1 MTISIIGT
9 GKIVKEVLEMFRQ
22 ERLDIGVDAI
32 FAHSNR
38 ETAQLLAQEYGIR
51 QVYTDYQ
58 RMLEEV
64 DSDFYYIANVND
76 QHYRYALQ
84 ALQARRNVIVEKP
97 VCLSSTELDELVGV
111 AQKNG
116 LYIFEAMT
124 IRHMPNFAALKEDV
138 GRLGKISIVE
148 ANYSQY
154 SSRYDQYKQGVVL
167 PAFDPNRAGGA
178 LLDLNI
184 YNISLIASLFGRP
197 TGKQY
202 YANKGFNG
210 VDTSG
215 TMVLQYADF
224 VAVCTAAK
232 DAHGDSHVTIEGE
245 RGYIRINGAANEFTE
260 YELHL
265 KGEDTVVVNR
275 QNGETNRLAYEF
287 RNFIDI
293 YSAKD
298 SQRMTALLRQT
309 QDAIGGYTF

>member
-1 MTISIIGT
+1 MMTISIIGT

-124 IRHMPNFAALKEDV
+124 IRHMPNFAAH
-138 GRLGKISIVE
+138 
-148 ANYSQY
+148 A
-154 SSRYDQYKQGVVL
+154 L
-167 PAFDPNRAGGA
+167 PA
-178 LLDLNI
+178 L
-184 YNISLIASLFGRP
+184 
-197 TGKQY
+197 
-202 YANKGFNG
+202 
-210 VDTSG
+210 
-215 TMVLQYADF
+215 
-224 VAVCTAAK
+224 
-232 DAHGDSHVTIEGE
+232 
-245 RGYIRINGAANEFTE
+245 
-260 YELHL
+260 
-265 KGEDTVVVNR
+265 
-275 QNGETNRLAYEF
+275 
-287 RNFIDI
+287 
-293 YSAKD
+293 
-298 SQRMTALLRQT
+298 
-309 QDAIGGYTF
+309 